1 MNLSIASELEECRLT
16 VYEFRVYLHLAA
28 LEQTQQAA
36 RNCLLMAQT
45 CQISERQV
53 RRSLTSLLEKK
64 LIRIAS
70 RTQQA
75 RTFSVTPVLEWSVSP
90 EPRQHRPFAP
100 EANRPTSPILRF
112 EAPIKRPVSPFLEPE
127 FKRPPRPEHDENT
140 VKHAKLE
147 TSEIPNGLPDRS
159 ETVPQTRLDLDVD
172 VEVNPFFQEQDL
184 SLTSTSSTTTPAYQ
198 TGRTEGPVL
207 ESRTTLLEE
216 AGLLDA
222 ALEVCTSQNQTILD
236 HRLAALE
243 LDLTRL
249 GRGKIARALHASL
262 ENATQSRWG
271 YYRAVLATQGTR
283 DQPAPQ
289 TARGQ
294 TASQTGSAQTA
305 CQSDT
310 PIRNTNLETSVPPA
324 PVKRQKTMAELL
336 STTPLNG
343 TWGRG

>member
-1 MNLSIASELEECRLT
+1 MNLSIASELEDCSLT
-16 VYEFRVYLHLAA
+16 VYEFRIYLHLAA

-36 RNCLLMAQT
+36 RNSLLMAQT

-53 RRSLTSLLEKK
+53 RRALTSLLEKK
-64 LIRIAS
+64 LIRITS

-75 RTFSVTPVLEWSVSP
+75 RTFGLTPVLEWSVSP
-90 EPRQHRPFAP
+90 APQHHRPFAP
-100 EANRPTSPILRF
+100 ETNRPISPILRFDAPIKRPTSPI
-112 EAPIKRPVSPFLEPE
+112 LEPE
-127 FKRPPRPEHDENT
+127 FKRPTRPEHSENP
-140 VKHAKLE
+140 VKHAKIKVN
-147 TSEIPNGLPDRS
+147 EISNGLPDRS
-159 ETVPQTRLDLDVD
+159 ETICQTGLDLDVD

-184 SLTSTSSTTTPAYQ
+184 SLTSTSTTTTPAYQ
-198 TGRTEGPVL
+198 TGRTDRPI

-222 ALEVCTSQNQTILD
+222 ALEVCSSQNQTILD

-283 DQPAPQ
+283 EQSDPQ
-289 TARGQ
+289 TARVQ
-294 TASQTGSAQTA
+294 TASQTGTVQTA
-305 CQSDT
+305 YQTDT
-310 PIRNTNLETSVPPA
+310 PIRDTNLEMPKPA
-324 PVKRQKTMAELL
+324 LKRQKTMTELL
-336 STTPLNG
+336 ASTPLNG
-343 TWGRG
+343 MWGRG

>member
-1 MNLSIASELEECRLT
+1 MNLSIASELEDCSLT

-28 LEQTQQAA
+28 LEQTQQTA

-53 RRSLTSLLEKK
+53 RRALTSLLEKK
-64 LIRIAS
+64 LIRITS

-75 RTFSVTPVLEWSVSP
+75 RTFSLTPVLEWSVSP
-90 EPRQHRPFAP
+90 APRHHRPFAP
-100 EANRPTSPILRF
+100 EVNRPTSPILRF
-112 EAPIKRPVSPFLEPE
+112 DAPIKRPTSPILEPE
-127 FKRPPRPEHDENT
+127 FKRPTRPEHGENP

-147 TSEIPNGLPDRS
+147 VGQNPNGLPDRS
-159 ETVPQTRLDLDVD
+159 ETVPQTGLDLDVD

-184 SLTSTSSTTTPAYQ
+184 SLTSTTTTPAYQ

-222 ALEVCTSQNQTILD
+222 ALEVCISQDQTILE

-283 DQPAPQ
+283 EQP
-289 TARGQ
+289 
-294 TASQTGSAQTA
+294 ASQTGTVQTA

-310 PIRNTNLETSVPPA
+310 PTRDTNLEMPKPA
-324 PVKRQKTMAELL
+324 VKRQKTMTELL
-336 STTPLNG
+336 ASTPLNG

>member
-1 MNLSIASELEECRLT
+1 MNLSIASELEECCLT

-28 LEQTQQAA
+28 IEQTQQAA
-36 RNCLLMAQT
+36 RNCLLMAQA

-53 RRSLTSLLEKK
+53 RRALTSLLEKK
-64 LIRIAS
+64 LIRITS

-75 RTFSVTPVLEWSVSP
+75 RTFTLTPVLEWSVCP
-90 EPRQHRPFAP
+90 APRHHRPFAV
-100 EANRPTSPILRF
+100 EANRSTSPVLRS
-112 EAPIKRPVSPFLEPE
+112 EGPIKRPASPILERE
-127 FKRPPRPEHDENT
+127 SKRPTRPEHGENP

-147 TSEIPNGLPDRS
+147 TDENSNGLPDRS
-159 ETVPQTRLDLDVD
+159 ETVCQTALDLDVD

-184 SLTSTSSTTTPAYQ
+184 SLTSTTSTPAYQ
-198 TGRTEGPVL
+198 TVRTDRPF

-222 ALEVCTSQNQTILD
+222 ALEVCASQNQTILER
-236 HRLAALE
+236 RLAALE

-283 DQPAPQ
+283 EQSDAQ

-294 TASQTGSAQTA
+294 TAYQTGSTQTA

-310 PIRNTNLETSVPPA
+310 PTRTTNLETPTPPA
-324 PVKRQKTMAELL
+324 SVKRQKTMEELL
-336 STTPLNG
+336 ASTPLNG

>member
-1 MNLSIASELEECRLT
+1 MNLSIASELEDVGLT

-36 RNCLLMAQT
+36 RNSLLMAQT

-53 RRSLTSLLEKK
+53 RRALTSLLEKK
-64 LIRIAS
+64 LIRITA
-70 RTQQA
+70 RMQQA
-75 RTFSVTPVLEWSVSP
+75 RTFSLTPVLEWSVSP
-90 EPRQHRPFAP
+90 APRYHRPFAL
-100 EANRPTSPILRF
+100 EANRFTSPILRSGG
-112 EAPIKRPVSPFLEPE
+112 PINRPVSPILEPE
-127 FKRPPRPEHDENT
+127 SKRPTRPKHGENP

-147 TSEIPNGLPDRS
+147 TDEIPNGLPDRS
-159 ETVPQTRLDLDVD
+159 ETVYQTGLDLDVD

-184 SLTSTSSTTTPAYQ
+184 SLTSTSTTTSAYQ
-198 TGRTEGPVL
+198 TVRTEGPVL

-222 ALEVCTSQNQTILD
+222 ALEVCSSQNQTILD

-262 ENATQSRWG
+262 ENATHSRWG

-283 DQPAPQ
+283 EQTDAQ
-289 TARGQ
+289 TAQGQ
-294 TASQTGSAQTA
+294 TASQTRSTQTAYQTDSAQA
-305 CQSDT
+305 A
-310 PIRNTNLETSVPPA
+310 NLEMPKPA
-324 PVKRQKTMAELL
+324 VKRQKTMAELL
-336 STTPLNG
+336 VTTLLNG

>member
-100 EANRPTSPILRF
+100 KANRPTSPILRF

-184 SLTSTSSTTTPAYQ
+184 SLTSTSTTTTPAYQ

-283 DQPAPQ
+283 DQSAPQ
-289 TARGQ
+289 TARDQ
-294 TASQTGSAQTA
+294 TASQTGTARTA

-310 PIRNTNLETSVPPA
+310 PIRNTNLEMPKPA
-324 PVKRQKTMAELL
+324 PKRQKTMAELL
-336 STTPLNG
+336 ASTPLNG
-343 TWGRG
+343 TWGQG

>member
-1 MNLSIASELEECRLT
+1 MNLSIASELEDCSLT

-45 CQISERQV
+45 CQVSERQV
-53 RRSLTSLLEKK
+53 RRALTSLLEKK
-64 LIRIAS
+64 LIRITS

-75 RTFSVTPVLEWSVSP
+75 RTFSLTPVLEWSVSP
-90 EPRQHRPFAP
+90 APRHHRPFAL
-100 EANRPTSPILRF
+100 EANRPTSPVLQF
-112 EAPIKRPVSPFLEPE
+112 DAPIKRPTSPILEPE
-127 FKRPPRPEHDENT
+127 SKRPTRPERSENP

-147 TSEIPNGLPDRS
+147 PNEIPNGLPDRS
-159 ETVPQTRLDLDVD
+159 ETVCKTSLDLDVD

-184 SLTSTSSTTTPAYQ
+184 SLTSTTTTSAYQ
-198 TGRTEGPVL
+198 TVRTDRPVL

-222 ALEVCTSQNQTILD
+222 ALEVCSSQNQTILD
-236 HRLAALE
+236 HRLVALE

-283 DQPAPQ
+283 EQPAPQ

-294 TASQTGSAQTA
+294 TASQTGSTQTA

-310 PIRNTNLETSVPPA
+310 PTRDTKLEMPKLAA
-324 PVKRQKTMAELL
+324 PVKRQKTMTELL
-336 STTPLNG
+336 ASTPLNG

>member
-1 MNLSIASELEECRLT
+1 LRFEG
-16 VYEFRVYLHLAA
+16 
-28 LEQTQQAA
+28 
-36 RNCLLMAQT
+36 
-45 CQISERQV
+45 
-53 RRSLTSLLEKK
+53 
-64 LIRIAS
+64 
-70 RTQQA
+70 
-75 RTFSVTPVLEWSVSP
+75 
-90 EPRQHRPFAP
+90 PFK
-100 EANRPTSPILRF
+100 RPTSPI
-112 EAPIKRPVSPFLEPE
+112 LEPE
-127 FKRPPRPEHDENT
+127 FKRPIRPEHSENT

-147 TSEIPNGLPDRS
+147 PNENPNGLPDRS
-159 ETVPQTRLDLDVD
+159 ETVYQTGLDLDVD
-172 VEVNPFFQEQDL
+172 VEVTPFFQEQDL
-184 SLTSTSSTTTPAYQ
+184 SLTSTSTSTSVYQ
-198 TGRTEGPVL
+198 TGRTEGPVLTGRTDRPVL

-283 DQPAPQ
+283 EQP
-289 TARGQ
+289 
-294 TASQTGSAQTA
+294 ASQTGTVQTA
-305 CQSDT
+305 CQSDMPT
-310 PIRNTNLETSVPPA
+310 RDTNLEMPKPAA

-336 STTPLNG
+336 ASTPLNG